1 MTIMIIVLT
10 IIISMIIRR
19 RMCYNNCIYYFSLLL
34 FLLFVLLSLI
44 ITTIPVNTAPKT
56 APSQPQRKAALT
68 PFFSP
73 RSESEASGSA
83 LVTPIQHRRR
93 VSHGLPSQH
102 PHRRRKVSAPPELLQ
117 HLGSAITHVAA
128 AHAITGSA
136 NPDHADRPHPEFILS
151 FAPGQ
156 THCKWPQFVLCSF
169 SLELKLSL
177 LSL

>member
-1 MTIMIIVLT
+1 MHILFFT
-10 IIISMIIRR
+10 IIIPTVFII
-19 RMCYNNCIYYFSLLL
+19 
-34 FLLFVLLSLI
+34 I
-44 ITTIPVNTAPKT
+44 IITIPVNTAPKT

-156 THCKWPQFVLCSF
+156 THCKWPQLVLCSF
-169 SLELKLSL
+169 SLELKL
-177 LSL
+177 LSLSL